1 MSGSLRLTLSPSSG
15 LHSPPLLGTAAVPG
29 LMAPIPNGF
38 PGVLPFPGSHPALE
52 TVYANG
58 LVPYPGNWESAL
70 EPRTVSRVGLVTEG
84 HTWIPTALHPVHG
97 RAEQGVAQAGVGAGN
112 S

>member
-1 MSGSLRLTLSPSSG
+1 MFGFLCLTLSPSPG

-38 PGVLPFPGSHPALE
+38 PGVLPLPGSHPALE

-58 LVPYPGNWESAL
+58 LVPYPGNLGECF
-70 EPRTVSRVGLVTEG
+70 
-84 HTWIPTALHPVHG
+84 
-97 RAEQGVAQAGVGAGN
+97 RATDSVWSGSGN
-112 S
+112 